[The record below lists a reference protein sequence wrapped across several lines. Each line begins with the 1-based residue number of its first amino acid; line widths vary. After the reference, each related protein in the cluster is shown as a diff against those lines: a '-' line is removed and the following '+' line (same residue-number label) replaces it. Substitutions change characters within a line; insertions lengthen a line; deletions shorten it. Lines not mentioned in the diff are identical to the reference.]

1 MNTRAYLCLGANVGD
16 ARATLALARAMLA
29 RAGLTLV
36 RQSSLYRTPP
46 WGPVPQDDYLNQV
59 IEVASPVGALSLLH
73 LALRVERML
82 GRDRSRETRYGP
94 RPIDID
100 ILAFG
105 RERHAAPDL
114 QLPHPRLMERA
125 FALVPL
131 VEIAPNLA
139 IEGVKVRDALARLDQ
154 AGIVRV
160 DDAPNTAP

>member
-1 MNTRAYLCLGANVGD
+1 MTSRAFLCLGANMGD
-16 ARATLALARAMLA
+16 ARGTLALARGLLA
-29 RAGLTLV
+29 RSGLTVL

-59 IEVASPVGALSLLH
+59 IEVASPVDARALLH
-73 LALRVERML
+73 VALRVERML

-114 QLPHPRLMERA
+114 HLPHPRLMERA

-131 VEIAPNLA
+131 AEIAPDFTV
-139 IEGVKVRDALARLDQ
+139 EGVKVRDALARLDPS
-154 AGIVRV
+154 GIVRV
-160 DDAPNTAP
+160 CGHQ

>member
-1 MNTRAYLCLGANVGD
+1 MTTAYLCLGGNVGD
-16 ARATLALARAMLA
+16 PRATLARARALLA

-36 RQSSLYRTPP
+36 RTSALYRTPP
-46 WGPVPQDDYLNQV
+46 WGPVPQGDYLNQV

-82 GRDRSRETRYGP
+82 GRDRTREERYGP

-105 RERHAAPDL
+105 TERHDTPDL

-131 VEIAPNLA
+131 AEIAPGLV
-139 IEGVKVRDALARLDQ
+139 IEGVRVADALARLDQ
-154 AGIVRV
+154 AGIVRI
-160 DDAPNTAP
+160 DADE